1 VQVDLLSAFRLAE
14 NPLVQRSP
22 GICLN
27 REGQTVPDTA
37 FRLTKKAVISV
48 PTATVFPGD
57 MDSFYP
63 MPVNNCYVLP
73 AFFPPGDQS
82 AHKVLF

>member
-1 VQVDLLSAFRLAE
+1 MLSLVVQVDLLSAFRLAE

-48 PTATVFPGD
+48 PTATVFPGHK
-57 MDSFYP
+57 DSF
-63 MPVNNCYVLP
+63 
-73 AFFPPGDQS
+73 
-82 AHKVLF
+82 